1 MNDKKNSNI
10 NPIKTGIVT
19 SNVKSLLSN
28 LFLFMCT
35 KTWRIMLNP
44 YKINKNY
51 FPTPK
56 HLKNLI

>member
-35 KTWRIMLNP
+35 KT
-44 YKINKNY
+44 
-51 FPTPK
+51 
-56 HLKNLI
+56 